1 MQQLMMIL
9 STFVLAAALLS
20 MMSSTTSVRQ
30 VSAAVLVDSWELLVE
45 NAGVSAMH
53 MTLAHT
59 NKVIMFDRTDY
70 GPSEIKLA
78 NGYCR
83 HDPQDLALQVDC
95 WAHSIELDLATNV
108 IRPLTVLTDTW
119 CSSGAW
125 QADGFL
131 TQTGGWNDGGS
142 NVRTIGGGPDDDWV
156 EYRNALAESRW
167 YATNQLLPDQ
177 RQIVIGG
184 RRQFNYEFVPP
195 PAAAGGKYSYL
206 AGRATAINFPF
217 LAQTNDNEAENNLYP
232 FVHLS
237 TDGNLFVFA
246 NKDSIL
252 LNYNTGETVRTF
264 PTLAGGPRNYPSSG
278 SSVLLP
284 ISAADGYTTAEVLVC
299 GGSSDGAY
307 VEATKRKQYWAAEQ
321 TCARLVITDPNPTW
335 VIFDMPSPRVM
346 GDMLLLPTGEVL
358 IINGATQGTA
368 GWGNAREPNLNPIL
382 FTPVNN
388 RFQVMTPSTIPR
400 VYHSTAVLLADGSVL
415 VGGSNPN
422 FGYTFTNTLF
432 PTELRIE
439 RYSPYYLHSGYD
451 LRRPYIDT
459 ISELALGYATSF
471 TVLYHLGETADGVSF
486 HLYAPPFTTHT
497 FSMNQR
503 LLVLGSSQTPV
514 LQKQAFLPGGSNY
527 VYLSTVY
534 APPTSV
540 TAPAGYY
547 LLTVVNQ
554 GTPSASAWVHI
565 G

>member
-1 MQQLMMIL
+1 M
-9 STFVLAAALLS
+9 
-20 MMSSTTSVRQ
+20 
-30 VSAAVLVDSWELLVE
+30 
-45 NAGVSAMH
+45 
-53 MTLAHT
+53 
-59 NKVIMFDRTDY
+59 
-70 GPSEIKLA
+70 
-78 NGYCR
+78 
-83 HDPQDLALQVDC
+83 
-95 WAHSIELDLATNV
+95 
-108 IRPLTVLTDTW
+108 
-119 CSSGAW
+119 
-125 QADGFL
+125 
-131 TQTGGWNDGGS
+131 
-142 NVRTIGGGPDDDWV
+142 
-156 EYRNALAESRW
+156 
-167 YATNQLLPDQ
+167 
-177 RQIVIGG
+177 
-184 RRQFNYEFVPP
+184 
-195 PAAAGGKYSYL
+195 
-206 AGRATAINFPF
+206 
-217 LAQTNDNEAENNLYP
+217 
-232 FVHLS
+232 
-237 TDGNLFVFA
+237 
-246 NKDSIL
+246 
-252 LNYNTGETVRTF
+252 
-264 PTLAGGPRNYPSSG
+264 
-278 SSVLLP
+278 
-284 ISAADGYTTAEVLVC
+284 LVC

-307 VEATKRKQYWAAEQ
+307 VEATKRKEYWAAEQ

-358 IINGATQGTA
+358 IINGAMQGTA

-388 RFQVMTPSTIPR
+388 GFQVMTPSTIPR

-422 FGYTFTNTLF
+422 FAYTFTNTLF

-471 TVLYHLGETADGVSF
+471 TVLYHLGEAADGVSF

-497 FSMNQR
+497 ISMNQR

-514 LQKQAFLPGGSNY
+514 LQKQAVLPGGSNY